1 MNVKLPAIKHATEN
15 YTLDQLIQAE
25 QLLLDGEPLSIEIL
39 GEDEGE
45 QLTHILSAI
54 WIKNEM
60 IDKQVDY
67 NTAFRTYMGR
77 VRNSIN

>member
-1 MNVKLPAIKHATEN
+1 MKLPAIKHAVEN
-15 YTLDQLIQAE
+15 FTIDELLLAE
-25 QLLLDGEPLSIEIL
+25 QQLVDGNEIYIEIM

-60 IDKQVDY
+60 KDKNIDY
-67 NTAFRTYMGR
+67 NSAFRTYMAR